1 MMLSIFYSKLYNILN
16 FGTFHMHAHIHTCLF
31 MFPITLPTFNTGH
44 NVSMATKIRL
54 TEYHAK
60 ACNIQ
65 QIQKHEKKSEQA
77 VPYPN
82 AVP

>member
-1 MMLSIFYSKLYNILN
+1 MVISIFYSKLYNILN
-16 FGTFHMHAHIHTCLF
+16 FDTFHMHAHIYTSF
-31 MFPITLPTFNTGH
+31 YVFNYSSNFNTGN

-60 ACNIQ
+60 AWKIQ
-65 QIQKHEKKSEQA
+65 HIQKHEKKSEQA
-77 VPYPN
+77 TPYPN